1 MQEHQDIFYI
11 PFKLPYFKFL
21 LDSCYTCRKLLQKR
35 GHDVIAPLRSI
46 RETDLVEG
54 RGIMVDTCG
63 PFVLLTKP
71 KAAVTR
77 ETARS
82 RRDTVKLY
90 ILISICMYS
99 HNISAAI
106 IDSMNTDLLL
116 SDLHT
121 GVLEHG
127 RTTKSLAFDAGS
139 SLIPAAAATAATAAA
154 AEEFHNS
161 EEEDHDSLQNSATG
175 ATVVNNLREAGFT
188 LRPPCSKA
196 SYKQSSVES
205 SNKSYHQHE
214 L

>member
-11 PFKLPYFKFL
+11 PSKLPYFKFL

-35 GHDVIAPLRSI
+35 GRDVIAPLRSI
-46 RETDLVEG
+46 GETDLVEG
-54 RGIMVDTCG
+54 RGIMVDTCR

-121 GVLEHG
+121 VVLEHG

-139 SLIPAAAATAATAAA
+139 SLIPAAAATAAA
-154 AEEFHNS
+154 AEELHNA
-161 EEEDHDSLQNSATG
+161 EEEDHDSLQDSATG
-175 ATVVNNLREAGFT
+175 ARVVNNLREAGFT

-205 SNKSYHQHE
+205 SIKSYHQHE